1 MQNSLAVGS
10 SQIISIL
17 LVVRVEIDTWGNEE
31 DAKTSKSNFNLNVS
45 LFSLDMRLF
54 PPLKHN
60 CQQVSISV
68 HESCLACSVVNPVHR
83 S

>member
-45 LFSLDMRLF
+45 LFSLDTRLF

-60 CQQVSISV
+60 
-68 HESCLACSVVNPVHR
+68 LTVNR
-83 S
+83 